1 MTGEAILPVLTL
13 LGAGIL
19 GVGLARAARMS
30 PLIGFFISGAIVGP
44 HALGLIQESETVH
57 FLAEAGIAFFLFEVG
72 LHLPLGRFLT
82 SWKELFVL
90 GPLQVLFCAAGLVV
104 VTRLI
109 GLDWST
115 AALVAVVLSLS
126 STAVVLRLLQ
136 DHGELTTPVGQR
148 IISILVFQDI
158 VAVVLLA
165 LIAAFGKAEGGV
177 GGVLVTLGF
186 LVIGL
191 IAVVGLGRWLL
202 QPFLSWV
209 VRLDAGE
216 VVTGAALF
224 AVLSLAWLGS
234 RAGLSIPLGA
244 FLAGVCLA
252 ESRYGYLVQAEIA
265 PFRMLLLSLFFLTV
279 GLSLDPVFLASHLPM
294 LLAITMGLL
303 VTKSLLTALSQR
315 VSGIP
320 LGPAVRSG
328 AVLSQGS
335 EFAFIILAAALG
347 TGMISTHIV
356 QVVTTSV
363 TLSLALTPLAG
374 WAGCVLSRECA
385 RQGADAEETE
395 HDEGEV
401 VIVEFDEVA
410 WEVATI
416 LKRAEVRYRG
426 HDRDWPRILMARSRG
441 FDVHFSDPDRPRT
454 LSRAAA
460 GMVKAVVILVETP
473 DIIDRLVNGLRGVD
487 NSLPILA
494 ATRNLSLFER
504 LNQYALTAVFIKNE
518 ETPRLLAKAL
528 LERLHLSRE
537 AIDQALALP
546 VEAQAAR
553 AA

>member
-1 MTGEAILPVLTL
+1 MTGEAILPVLAL

-19 GVGLARAARMS
+19 GVGLARAARLS
-30 PLIGFFISGAIVGP
+30 PLIGFFIVGAIVGP
-44 HALGLIQESETVH
+44 HALGLVQENATDH
-57 FLAEAGIAFFLFEVG
+57 LLAEAGVAFFLFEVG
-72 LHLPLGRFLT
+72 LHLPLGRFIT
-82 SWKELFVL
+82 GWRELFIL
-90 GPLQVLFCAAGLVV
+90 GPLQVMFCTVGLVAI
-104 VTRLI
+104 TRLL
-109 GLDWST
+109 GLDWGM
-115 AALVAVVLSLS
+115 AALMAVVLSLS

-136 DHGELTTPVGQR
+136 DHNELTTPVGQR
-148 IISILVFQDI
+148 IVSILVFQDL

-165 LIAAFGKAEGGV
+165 AISAFGKNDSGS
-177 GGVLVTLGF
+177 GGVLTALGF
-186 LVIGL
+186 LIIGL
-191 IAVVGLGRWLL
+191 VAVVGLGRWLL
-202 QPFLSWV
+202 QPFLGWA

-279 GLSLDPVFLASHLPM
+279 GLALDPVFLVTRLPS
-294 LLAITMGLL
+294 LLAITIALF
-303 VTKSLLTALSQR
+303 VIKSALTVLSQR
-315 VSGIP
+315 IAGVS

-335 EFAFIILAAALG
+335 EFAFIIVAAA
-347 TGMISTHIV
+347 ISAGLLPA
-356 QVVTTSV
+356 QAAELFTTSV

-374 WAGCVLSRECA
+374 WVGCSLSQNCV
-385 RQGADAEETE
+385 RQGADAEEPKVG
-395 HDEGEV
+395 DGEV

-410 WEVATI
+410 WQLAAI
-416 LKRAEVRYRG
+416 LNRAEVRYRG
-426 HDRDWPRILMARSRG
+426 HDRDWSRVLLARSRG

-460 GMVKAVVILVETP
+460 GMVKAVVLLVESP
-473 DIIDRLVNGLRGVD
+473 DLIDRIVKGLRGVSD
-487 NSLPILA
+487 TLPILA
-494 ATRNLSLFER
+494 AARDLALFEH
-504 LNQYALTAVFIKNE
+504 LNEYDLTAVFIKNE